1 MSRKGIYQLWD
12 LTEQEQSE
20 LLGSDI
26 GERYPIIVVEL
37 DEMTQRWFYNERFA
51 PLTIRQYMLS
61 STREDAFQI
70 ILNSIDDSSLNMLWH
85 SKEMAMRPDE
95 ARVKIDEWLKRTNY
109 FVNAKGFENFCNLF
123 GKFEVSYN

>member
-1 MSRKGIYQLWD
+1 MNSRKGIYQLWD
-12 LTEQEQSE
+12 LTEQEQLE

-26 GERYPIIVVEL
+26 GERYPVIVVEL
-37 DEMTQRWFYNERFA
+37 DEMTQRWFYGKRFA
-51 PLTIRQYMLS
+51 PLSIRQYPLH
-61 STREDAFQI
+61 TTEEVFQI

-85 SKEMAMRPDE
+85 VKEMTMRPDE

-109 FVNAKGFENFCNLF
+109 FVNVKGVEHFCYLF